1 MRGVR
6 AFRGAVQLGQDDP
19 QELLDAVKALLTEVL
34 VANALSQD
42 DLISI
47 IFTATPDLRSAFPA
61 RAAREIGITEVPL
74 MCAQEIDVEG
84 ALPRTVRVLVT
95 AESGLPRSRVQ
106 HVYLGGARVLRAD
119 LAGPGSAGGH
129 RAARPGAE
137 THEVAARHDTPTGRE
152 PARAAGRGSG

>member
-1 MRGVR
+1 MQGVR
-6 AFRGAVQLGQDDP
+6 AFRGAVQLEQDDP
-19 QELLDAVKALLTEVL
+19 QELLTAVKALLTEVL
-34 VANALSQD
+34 AVNGLSPD

-61 RAAREIGITEVPL
+61 RAARELGITEVPL

-95 AESGLPRSRVQ
+95 AESGLARSLVR

-119 LAGPGSAGGH
+119 LAPAGRERVDAVGPGS
-129 RAARPGAE
+129 R
-137 THEVAARHDTPTGRE
+137 
-152 PARAAGRGSG
+152 